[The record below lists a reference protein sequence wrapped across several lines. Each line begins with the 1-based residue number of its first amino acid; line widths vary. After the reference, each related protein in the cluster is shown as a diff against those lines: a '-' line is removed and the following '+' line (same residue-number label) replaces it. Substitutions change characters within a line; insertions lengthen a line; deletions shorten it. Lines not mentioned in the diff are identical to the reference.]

1 MKANKENLNKG
12 IRNRSLEYFSEQAEA
27 RGLVILDAEEYKKM
41 IERKDQLEEA
51 VQKFQTIIGSK

>member
-1 MKANKENLNKG
+1 MKVNKEKVNKG
-12 IRNRSLEYFSEQAEA
+12 IENRCREYFSKEAKA
-27 RGLVILDAEEYKKM
+27 RGLVILDAEDYEKM